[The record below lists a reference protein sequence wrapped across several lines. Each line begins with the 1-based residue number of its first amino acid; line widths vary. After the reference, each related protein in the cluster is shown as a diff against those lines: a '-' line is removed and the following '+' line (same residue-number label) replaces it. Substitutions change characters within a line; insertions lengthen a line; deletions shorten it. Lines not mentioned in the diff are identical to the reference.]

1 MKKNKNTC
9 IAVCTLNAEEN
20 ISKVL
25 ETCSLNVEKNNLIIV
40 DGRSKDKTIS
50 ISKKF
55 TDNIFFDNGTGLAA
69 ARNIALKNCNKDYI
83 FYVGPDNLII
93 EGLVNSLIEE
103 MNDNNW
109 VGISSLSFYKDP
121 QNYFEKSFNLY
132 KRSKFSVGE
141 RKIIGTPWLYK
152 TEILKKMKWTDGLSY
167 SDDTDLCQRLEK
179 LNLRIGI
186 SKKSCFEIGTIN
198 FFELRKRW
206 KLYGRSDY
214 EFYTYN
220 TSEFSFFR
228 KVRSFFNAFFVD
240 FIKPISS
247 REIKLS
253 RKIYILPFLIMI
265 TSIRFTKFISILIK
279 TKI

>member
-1 MKKNKNTC
+1 MKKNKKTC
-9 IAVCTLNAEEN
+9 IAVCTLNAAEN
-20 ISKVL
+20 ISEVL
-25 ETCSLNVEKNNLIIV
+25 ETCLLNVEKNNLIIV

-55 TDNIFFDNGTGLAA
+55 TDNIYFDNGTGLAA

-103 MNDNNW
+103 MNNNNW
-109 VGISSLSFYKDP
+109 VGISSLSFYKEP

-132 KRSKFSVGE
+132 KKSKFSVGE

-198 FFELRKRW
+198 FLELKKRW
-206 KLYGRSDY
+206 KLYGRSDF
-214 EFYTYN
+214 EFYCNN
-220 TSEFSFFR
+220 TNDFSFPR
-228 KVRSFFNAFFVD
+228 KIRSFFNAFFVD
-240 FIKPISS
+240 FLMPIKSI
-247 REIKLS
+247 EIKFYQKL
-253 RKIYILPFLIMI
+253 YLMPFLILI
-265 TSIRFTKFISILIK
+265 TFIRFFEFISLTIQK
-279 TKI
+279 E